1 MPQNDKTN
9 LLHSISRELYLWL
22 WFLAHMCKMMVSPAM
37 FFSFF
42 QNSDFST
49 FLKSVNKCQ
58 KEILRCAPP
67 SSHMCDFFSVSLS
80 NPFRNFICNIMLI
93 ANWQDSYIYAYQ
105 IWFHM
110 FHMFHFPIASYQF
123 PSMSSKLV
131 DVCRSR
137 EVDSQ
142 DDNLWDSSQNLF

>member
-1 MPQNDKTN
+1 MIVVFGTQVENDD
-9 LLHSISRELYLWL
+9 ISSNVFFIFPKF
-22 WFLAHMCKMMVSPAM
+22 WFLG
-37 FFSFF
+37 FS
-42 QNSDFST
+42 
-49 FLKSVNKCQ
+49 KSINKCQ

-67 SSHMCDFFSVSLS
+67 SSHMHDFFSVSLS

-110 FHMFHFPIASYQF
+110 FHFPIASYQF

-142 DDNLWDSSQNLF
+142 DDNLWNTSQNLF